1 MLNFF
6 YNEKKGCTNRGFYVR
21 SGKRKLHEKTVFL
34 QSIKHGLPLPV
45 YRGYEKRRGQD
56 FPRGRRSVDDFIS
69 GKILYFCIHDVE
81 RLGFGGYGTL
91 GEPPA
96 AGEPAAV

>member
-6 YNEKKGCTNRGFYVR
+6 YHKKKGCTNRGLYVR
-21 SGKRKLHEKTVFL
+21 SGKRNFDEITVFL
-34 QSIKHGLPLPV
+34 QSVKYGLPLPV
-45 YRGYEKRRGQD
+45 HSGYEKRRGQD

-69 GKILYFCIHDVE
+69 GKVLYFCVHDVKC
-81 RLGFGGYGTL
+81 LGFGGYGAL

>member
-1 MLNFF
+1 MEKGRELWLPFFFCPGMKRVQKVQQKVKSEHFLSAQDMLNFF

-45 YRGYEKRRGQD
+45 YSGYEKR
-56 FPRGRRSVDDFIS
+56 
-69 GKILYFCIHDVE
+69 
-81 RLGFGGYGTL
+81 
-91 GEPPA
+91 
-96 AGEPAAV
+96 